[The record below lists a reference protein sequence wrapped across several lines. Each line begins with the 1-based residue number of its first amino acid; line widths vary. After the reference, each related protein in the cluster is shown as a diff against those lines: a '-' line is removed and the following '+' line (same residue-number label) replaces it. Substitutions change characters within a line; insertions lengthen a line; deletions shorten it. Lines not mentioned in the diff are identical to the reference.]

1 MSDQFILAPAQQ
13 TGKNPVEQRAYVRY
27 STRLDA
33 TCRAA
38 ESAEAD
44 AWQASVREISAGGI
58 RLVLGKRVEQDG
70 LLFIQLLS
78 GCDRLSRV
86 LQARVRHTKRVMG
99 GQWMVGCEFVNKL
112 SEQELQAVLESAKK
126 S

>member
-1 MSDQFILAPAQQ
+1 MSDQLILSPAQQ
-13 TGKNPVEQRAYVRY
+13 TGRIPVERRAYVRY

-33 TCRAA
+33 SCSAA
-38 ESAEAD
+38 ESGED
-44 AWQASVREISAGGI
+44 DVWQASVREISAGGI

-78 GCDRLSRV
+78 GCDQLSRV

-112 SEQELQAVLESAKK
+112 SEQELQAVLESGKK